1 MLNKFF
7 GLSGLPFGSNIR
19 SYFETD
25 GFMANKAS
33 LETLLFGPQI
43 ALVSGQVGSG
53 KSSLVKAFV
62 NGLDPADYR
71 VVYTSSSNPAT
82 RALYRSIAEAF
93 GIKAQW
99 YGGDVKLQL
108 LGHFDELISQGRY
121 PIVILD
127 ECHTYSL
134 AILDELKTFFDSK
147 NNFSMI
153 LIGQPSIHKN
163 LDSSYA
169 LPLKQRISVF
179 IETGGLSLEETKGYV
194 EHHVASTGG
203 KQPIFDDKCYPV
215 LYQLTGGIPRIIN
228 QVCYQVMV
236 RAYGAKSN
244 IITDNMITSAF
255 ESLRYH

>member
-7 GLSGLPFGSNIR
+7 GLNGLPFGPNIR

-25 GFMANKAS
+25 GFMVNKAS

-43 ALVSGQVGSG
+43 ALITGQIGSG

-71 VVYTSSSNPAT
+71 VIYTSSSNPAV
-82 RALYRSIAEAF
+82 RALYRNIAENF

-99 YGGDVKLQL
+99 YGDDVKLQL
-108 LGHFDELISQGRY
+108 LNHFDELISQGRY

-134 AILDELKTFFDSK
+134 TLLDELKTFFDSRG
-147 NNFSMI
+147 NFSMI
-153 LIGQPSIHKN
+153 LIGQPSIHNN

-179 IETGGLSLEETKGYV
+179 IETSGLSLEETKGYV
-194 EHHVASTGG
+194 EHHIALAGG

-215 LYQLTGGIPRIIN
+215 LYQLTGGIPRMIN
-228 QVCYQVMV
+228 QVCYQAMV
-236 RAYGAKSN
+236 RAYSAKNN
-244 IITDNMITSAF
+244 IITDNMITSSF
-255 ESLRYH
+255 ESLKYH